1 MNKVVARFK
10 ADVEIELDKL
20 VKEPYSTIDM
30 GEITSELER
39 RFWNAVH
46 LTDIK
51 GISLQNLDF
60 KGLEVKDCE
69 SDDT

>member
-10 ADVEIELDKL
+10 ADVEIELDRL
-20 VKEPYSTIDM
+20 VKDPYSTINM

-39 RFWNAVH
+39 RFWNTVH

-60 KGLEVKDCE
+60 RGLEVKDCE

>member
-10 ADVEIELDKL
+10 ADVEIELDRL
-20 VKEPYSTIDM
+20 VKDLYSTIDM
-30 GEITSELER
+30 REITSELEK

-46 LTDIK
+46 LSDIK

-60 KGLEVKDCE
+60 RGLEVKNYE
-69 SDDT
+69 SDDK

>member
-10 ADVEIELDKL
+10 ADVEIELDRL

-30 GEITSELER
+30 REITSELER

>member
-1 MNKVVARFK
+1 MNKVIAKFK
-10 ADVEIELDKL
+10 ADVEIELDRL
-20 VKEPYSTIDM
+20 VKDPYATINM
-30 GEITSELER
+30 REITSELEK

-46 LTDIK
+46 LSDIK

-60 KGLEVKDCE
+60 RGLEVKDCE